1 MRKKYIITRAARN
14 LKQAKV
20 RTILTALAIAVGAT
34 TICLALAAGNG
45 GRDYI
50 DNMVGGTNTQELSA
64 YGKIDDGKMK
74 AIPPEIVDKIR
85 SMPELEKST
94 TDAEQDASISG
105 VSYITAKVK
114 DGVDTREV
122 QKQIA
127 TFSDDITT
135 NSIYD
140 TRKSLFDAVNIAQ
153 WGLIGFG
160 ALAVIA
166 SVFGIINT
174 QYISVLERTRQIGLM
189 KALGMKRRDVS
200 RLFRYEAAWI
210 GFIGGVIGV
219 AIAWLISLANPL
231 ISSFLSIKDGIHLL
245 RVDPLQATILVACLM
260 LVSVVSGWFP
270 ARKAAKLDPI
280 EALRT
285 E

>member
-1 MRKKYIITRAARN
+1 MRKRYIVTRAAKN
-14 LKQAKV
+14 LRQSKA
-20 RTILTALAIAVGAT
+20 RTILTALAIAVGAA

-50 DNMVGGTNTQELSA
+50 DDLMSDVNTQEININ
-64 YGKIDDGKMK
+64 G
-74 AIPPEIVDKIR
+74 EIVDGEMKVITPAVEAKIR
-85 SMPELEKST
+85 SLPELTSIT
-94 TDAEQDASISG
+94 TDAEQFDEIDE
-105 VSYITAKVK
+105 VRFITATVK

-122 QKQIA
+122 QKEIA
-127 TFSDDITT
+127 TFSSDIET
-135 NSIYD
+135 NSVYD
-140 TRKSLFDAVNIAQ
+140 RRKMMFDSVNIAQ

-166 SVFGIINT
+166 SIFGIINT

-189 KALGMKRRDVS
+189 KALGMKRCDIS

-210 GFIGGVIGV
+210 GALGGIIGV
-219 AIAWLISLANPL
+219 VVAWLVSLANPL
-231 ISSFLSIKDGIHLL
+231 IGSFLNLPANVRLL
-245 RVDPLQATILVACLM
+245 QIDLLQAAVLVLSLM
-260 LVSVVSGWFP
+260 IVSVLSGWFP